1 MNKILILKTIGKIK
15 WKVVVIQSTSA
26 DEGIVSMV
34 IVFNYYFQ
42 YFRRLFF
49 WWNL

>member
-26 DEGIVSMV
+26 DEGVVSMSYS
-34 IVFNYYFQ
+34 FNYYFQ
-42 YFRRLFF
+42 YFEDYFF
-49 WWNL
+49 DEI